1 MFHLEREKALVCAVK
16 KSFDCVN
23 CQNEIL
29 IVSESVKDEPL
40 SCGDKGAAGSS
51 DIFISTLLRMLHH
64 TKPDNIN
71 TVINKL
77 EKPCSRVHVHYTN
90 LLHDELLLH
99 DRSTKRGIWS
109 TDFIESFSIH

>member
-1 MFHLEREKALVCAVK
+1 MCAVK

-40 SCGDKGAAGSS
+40 SCGDKEAAGSS
-51 DIFISTLLRMLHH
+51 DILWRGTFISTLLQMLHH

-71 TVINKL
+71 TVINQL
-77 EKPCSRVHVHYTN
+77 ENPVLMSILTIDTN

-99 DRSTKRGIWS
+99 D
-109 TDFIESFSIH
+109 

>member
-40 SCGDKGAAGSS
+40 SCGDKGADGSS
-51 DIFISTLLRMLHH
+51 DILWREAFISTLLQMLHH
-64 TKPDNIN
+64 IKPDNIN

-77 EKPCSRVHVHYTN
+77 EKPCSHVHAHYTN
-90 LLHDELLLH
+90 LLHDELRLH
-99 DRSTKRGIWS
+99 DR
-109 TDFIESFSIH
+109 

>member
-40 SCGDKGAAGSS
+40 SCGDKEAAGSS
-51 DIFISTLLRMLHH
+51 DILLRGAFISTLLRMLDVKNQI
-64 TKPDNIN
+64 TLTLLLTSWKKPVLMSNGHC
-71 TVINKL
+71 
-77 EKPCSRVHVHYTN
+77 PCS
-90 LLHDELLLH
+90 L
-99 DRSTKRGIWS
+99 
-109 TDFIESFSIH
+109 